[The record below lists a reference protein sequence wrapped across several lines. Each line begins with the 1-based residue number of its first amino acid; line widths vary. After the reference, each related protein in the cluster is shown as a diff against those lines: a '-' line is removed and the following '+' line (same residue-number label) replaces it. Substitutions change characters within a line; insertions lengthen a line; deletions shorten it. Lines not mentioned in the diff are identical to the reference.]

1 MASEE
6 TSVNKKYPC
15 RDCTFCQWCGDDRCT
30 LCLRQGGAVG
40 RKLSLAEQIARYD
53 AINPWAPGTN
63 GRDETVD
70 LLQGHDLRVI
80 QPREGYRFSLD
91 PVILCDF
98 ARPTGGRIVD
108 LGCGCGIIPLLVARR
123 APEGRITGVE
133 LQPEMADLA
142 RRNAALNGLCGR
154 IDVVEGDILH
164 LGERLPA
171 NGFDLV
177 LANPPYRRRGEGRIS
192 PRAGRDLARHESS
205 ATLEDFLMAARR
217 LVTPGGRICFIHHP
231 ERLAE
236 LLGLARDA
244 RLTPRRLRLV
254 HGDATAAARM
264 FMVELMKGSRG
275 SLAVLPP
282 LLVYDGAGGYT
293 EEMLRIYG
301 DSSGRLRR

>member
-1 MASEE
+1 MPSTGGNPTMTRPNE
-6 TSVNKKYPC
+6 T
-15 RDCTFCQWCGDDRCT
+15 
-30 LCLRQGGAVG
+30 L
-40 RKLSLAEQIARYD
+40 
-53 AINPWAPGTN
+53 
-63 GRDETVD
+63 D

-98 ARPTGGRIVD
+98 ARPADGRIVD
-108 LGCGCGIIPLLVARR
+108 LGCGCGIIPLLVARL
-123 APEGRITGVE
+123 APESRIVGVE
-133 LQPEMADLA
+133 LQGEMADLA
-142 RRNAALNGLCGR
+142 RRNAALNGLSDR
-154 IDVVEGDILH
+154 IDILGSDILH

-177 LANPPYRRRGEGRIS
+177 LANPPYRRRGEGRTS

-205 ATLEDFLMAARR
+205 ATLGDFLLASKR
-217 LVTPGGRICFIHHP
+217 LVRTGGRICFIHHP

-236 LLGLARDA
+236 LLDLALDA
-244 RLTPRRLRLV
+244 RLAPRRLRMV

-275 SLAVLPP
+275 ALEVMPP
-282 LLVYDGAGGYT
+282 LLVYERSGGYT

-301 DSSGRLRR
+301 DSAGRLRR